1 MNKFFTIYITT
12 NKINGKVYVGQH
24 KVKSLFARDNYLGSG
39 GRRYQNAIKK
49 YGKENFSKEI
59 ITIAM
64 TQSEADVLEKYY
76 IKKYD
81 STNPEKGYNTLV
93 GGQGSG
99 RLNNPIPW
107 NKGKHTGQHSSSC
120 WEKGHTPWN
129 KGKKLGPHTEE
140 WKEKARG
147 HTPWNKGKKGCQTA
161 WNKGLILGPVT
172 GEEYEKRYG
181 NRVYDHEALSKAHKG
196 QGKGRTP
203 WNKGGKN
210 PKASEYNK
218 AHGVMPPSQKGKH
231 WYTNGIK
238 NVMALECPEG
248 FVPGKTHL
256 IDGQCS
262 QEGV

>member
-1 MNKFFTIYITT
+1 MSKFFTIYKTT
-12 NKINGKVYVGQH
+12 NIVNGKVYIGQH
-24 KVKSLFARDNYLGSG
+24 KVQSLFDKDTYIGSG
-39 GRRYQNAIKK
+39 SILIKAIKK

-59 ITIAM
+59 LTIAIS
-64 TQSEADVLEKYY
+64 QSEADVLEKYY

-81 STNPEKGYNTLV
+81 STNTEKGYNILA

-99 RLNNPIPW
+99 RVENQVPW
-107 NKGKHTGQHSSSC
+107 NKGKHTGQHASSC

-147 HTPWNKGKKGCQTA
+147 HTPWNKGKKGVQVA

-181 NRVYDHEALSKAHKG
+181 NRVYDHEKLSKAHKG
-196 QGKGRTP
+196 QPVRRGWHHSEESRK
-203 WNKGGKN
+203 KM
-210 PKASEYNK
+210 SEYRRAN
-218 AHGVMPPSQKGKH
+218 GIMPPSQKGKH
-231 WYTNGIK
+231 WYTNSK
-238 NVMALECPEG
+238 ENVMAFECPEG
-248 FVPGKTHL
+248 FVPGKTHH
-256 IDGQCS
+256 IDNKCS

>member
-1 MNKFFTIYITT
+1 MNKFFTIYKIT
-12 NKINGKVYVGQH
+12 NKINGKVYIGQH

-39 GRRYQNAIKK
+39 GKRYQNAIKK
-49 YGKENFSKEI
+49 YGKQNFSKEI

-81 STNPEKGYNTLV
+81 STNPEKGYNILV
-93 GGQGSG
+93 GGQGAG
-99 RLNNPIPW
+99 RRENQI
-107 NKGKHTGQHSSSC
+107 
-120 WEKGHTPWN
+120 
-129 KGKKLGPHTEE
+129 
-140 WKEKARG
+140 
-147 HTPWNKGKKGCQTA
+147 PWNKGKKGVLVA

-181 NRVYDHEALSKAHKG
+181 NRVYDHEKLSKAHKG
-196 QGKGRTP
+196 QGKGHIP

-210 PKASEYNK
+210 PKVSEYNK
-218 AHGVMPPSQKGKH
+218 VHGVMPPSQKGKH

-238 NVMALECPEG
+238 NVMAFECPKG
-248 FVPGKTHL
+248 FIPGKTHH

>member
-1 MNKFFTIYITT
+1 MSKFFTIYKTT
-12 NKINGKVYVGQH
+12 NNVNGKVYIGQH
-24 KVKSLFARDNYLGSG
+24 KVKSLFAKDIYIGSG
-39 GRRYQNAIKK
+39 SILIKAIKK

-81 STNPEKGYNTLV
+81 STNPEKGYNILK
-93 GGQGSG
+93 GGQGNG
-99 RLNNPIPW
+99 RLENQVPW

-129 KGKKLGPHTEE
+129 KDKKLGPHTEE

-172 GEEYEKRYG
+172 EEEYEKRYG

-196 QGKGRTP
+196 QGKGHTP
-203 WNKGGKN
+203 WNKGKKCPN
-210 PKASEYNK
+210 VSEYNK

-231 WYTNGIK
+231 WYTNGK
-238 NVMALECPEG
+238 ENVMAFECPKG
-248 FVPGKTHL
+248 FVPGKTHH
-256 IDGQCS
+256 IDSKCS